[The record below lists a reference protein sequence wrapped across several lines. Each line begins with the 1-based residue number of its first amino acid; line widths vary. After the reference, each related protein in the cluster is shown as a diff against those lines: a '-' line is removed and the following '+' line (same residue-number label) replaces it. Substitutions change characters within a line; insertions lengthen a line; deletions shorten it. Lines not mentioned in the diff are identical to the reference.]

1 MQLQLLWT
9 AATPFP
15 LCITGALET
24 RWMRCLERSFIL
36 DHQGLALY
44 SVLPPIPVCLCRPC
58 WFCCVRKAR
67 AAKLHTVAASN
78 NGDHVEIALS
88 LLVLRPFRIRIPNM
102 IQVKIQSLT
111 QIRKQQFSGKSQNEK
126 DLKTFQNHNTKSPLQ
141 SVSMVDAQLQ
151 TSKENK
157 GRREINK
164 GN

>member
-1 MQLQLLWT
+1 
-9 AATPFP
+9 
-15 LCITGALET
+15 
-24 RWMRCLERSFIL
+24 
-36 DHQGLALY
+36 
-44 SVLPPIPVCLCRPC
+44 
-58 WFCCVRKAR
+58 
-67 AAKLHTVAASN
+67 
-78 NGDHVEIALS
+78 
-88 LLVLRPFRIRIPNM
+88 M